1 MVPNPSSGV
10 ERDPVCGMT
19 VDPAT
24 AQAVVE
30 HAGKRYY
37 FCCPGCA
44 RKFQLAPD
52 QYLRPRASSSGLVAL
67 GARPAA
73 TMPLSMVQPA
83 PGVDSPESAMPSAAA
98 PPPSGAYVCPMCPEV
113 RESKPGPCPS
123 CGMSLEAETP
133 AASTK

>member
-1 MVPNPSSGV
+1 MAPNPSSGV

-44 RKFQLAPD
+44 KKFQLTPD
-52 QYLRPRASSSGLVAL
+52 QYLRPRASSSGLVRL
-67 GARPAA
+67 GVTPAP
-73 TMPLSMVQPA
+73 TMPAS
-83 PGVDSPESAMPSAAA
+83 
-98 PPPSGAYVCPMCPEV
+98 PPSDAYVCPMCPEV
-113 RESKPGPCPS
+113 RESKPGPCPR
-123 CGMSLEAETP
+123 CGMSLEPETP
-133 AASTK
+133 AATKIEYTCPMHPEIVRD

>member
-1 MVPNPSSGV
+1 MAPNPSSGV

-44 RKFQLAPD
+44 QKFQVAPD
-52 QYLRPRASSSGLVAL
+52 QYLRPTVPSSGLIGL
-67 GARPAA
+67 GASRTP
-73 TMPLSMVQPA
+73 TMPLPMMQPA
-83 PGVDSPESAMPSAAA
+83 PSAAA
-98 PPPSGAYVCPMCPEV
+98 KDPVPPASAP
-113 RESKPGPCPS
+113 
-123 CGMSLEAETP
+123 P
-133 AASTK
+133 AS